1 MKDPSATTILPISET
16 LSTIQLRASE
26 LEKEVKEL
34 KKVDHSTTI
43 HVSIRSQV
51 PAAVNEYLGTSLGD
65 TLQKVLQKHTEELR
79 HEFSQKDVSKNP
91 MFDQKEILFHMIK
104 ENKSYEKHP
113 THQALYDAL
122 MQSMILDKDGMEK
135 AKTFETPTQK
145 NRQHGDR
152 DQDPP
157 TGSDKGF
164 KKRKTSKDA
173 EPSKKPKSTGLSKRD
188 DTGNT
193 DEQPDVEVVTKND
206 WFRKPARPPTPDP
219 EWNKHKSVDDG
230 PEQSWLNDVANTGKK
245 TSNVQ
250 KLCEL
255 EYNMEEC
262 YRDLS
267 DQLDRNN
274 PKGNHFFFN
283 NDLEYLRG
291 GSTGRKYTASIT
303 KTKAAKISWKK
314 ALNLLNALD
323 YRIQQLSKGSNE
335 GSDVSNDEEN
345 KAGENK
351 ADAEVA
357 KKQAGNH
364 QHPDH
369 QPHKLKFKC
378 VRPLDGKTVQEKLGM
393 LCWCKGT

>member
-1 MKDPSATTILPISET
+1 
-16 LSTIQLRASE
+16 
-26 LEKEVKEL
+26 
-34 KKVDHSTTI
+34 
-43 HVSIRSQV
+43 
-51 PAAVNEYLGTSLGD
+51 
-65 TLQKVLQKHTEELR
+65 
-79 HEFSQKDVSKNP
+79 
-91 MFDQKEILFHMIK
+91 MIK

-157 TGSDKGF
+157 TGSDQGL

-206 WFRKPARPPTPDP
+206 WFKKPARPPTPDP

-230 PEQSWLNDVANTGKK
+230 PEQSWLNDM
-245 TSNVQ
+245 S
-250 KLCEL
+250 KLTKADLVGPVYNLLKGTCKSYVEL

-274 PKGNHFFFN
+274 PKGNRCPYDLSKPKPLHESRGRLTVLADFFFN

-291 GSTGRKYTASIT
+291 GGTGKKYTASIT
-303 KTKAAKISWKK
+303 KTKAAK
-314 ALNLLNALD
+314 
-323 YRIQQLSKGSNE
+323 Y
-335 GSDVSNDEEN
+335 
-345 KAGENK
+345 
-351 ADAEVA
+351 EV
-357 KKQAGNH
+357 
-364 QHPDH
+364 
-369 QPHKLKFKC
+369 
-378 VRPLDGKTVQEKLGM
+378 
-393 LCWCKGT
+393 